1 MGRAN
6 MRYRTV
12 KAPGYSQDWL
22 RGDEVSERD
31 QAHPHEGLRLA
42 DKSGWVAVGQTISEN
57 PGRVLVRRV
66 DNEGTTVWSAL
77 FGGDLENDRKE
88 KFSVGFS
95 VAQDP
100 TNPER
105 LYIGAGI
112 WNDDDNHMKP
122 AVLALETSTGKLI
135 WSWIST
141 SSSKHGGVRGVIVD
155 GERIICTGY
164 VHSPEGGFL
173 FVADDAQAAVWELDK
188 SGKMVSEMNMGSD
201 MMPQGAKI
209 RKDLSS
215 GYVVSSTAWDEIQGE
230 EVNVIAVA
238 KLTNDLE
245 VEWSKKFGL
254 AGGNTQMF
262 DILVDND
269 GNYLMGGHTTAG
281 DNVKNWDYVA
291 LKISPTGEQLFRK
304 TFGQPRGFD
313 ARYIHDECY
322 SVQLDPS
329 GNYLLMGGSG
339 DEYSYS
345 ETNPDGWSSDVWV
358 SYLVVLD
365 KEGSTLYEGVFGDKE
380 SNNAGEYL
388 SVDYDSGEL
397 MVYVDSDFVGGG
409 FAFLKLSPNAKG
421 MY

>member
-1 MGRAN
+1 MGSFSRDFKMLRFFILLFLALFSHNVMGRTN

-164 VHSPEGGFL
+164 VHSPEPGFL
-173 FVADDAQAAVWELDK
+173 FVADDSKPAVWELDVDGNLVEEK
-188 SGKMVSEMNMGSD
+188 LLDVEGLG
-201 MMPQGAKI
+201 QGAKI
-209 RKDLSS
+209 RKDGKS
-215 GYVVSSTAWDEIQGE
+215 GYVLASTAWSEIDED
-230 EVNVIAVA
+230 EVN
-238 KLTNDLE
+238 
-245 VEWSKKFGL
+245 
-254 AGGNTQMF
+254 
-262 DILVDND
+262 
-269 GNYLMGGHTTAG
+269 
-281 DNVKNWDYVA
+281 
-291 LKISPTGEQLFRK
+291 
-304 TFGQPRGFD
+304 
-313 ARYIHDECY
+313 
-322 SVQLDPS
+322 
-329 GNYLLMGGSG
+329 
-339 DEYSYS
+339 
-345 ETNPDGWSSDVWV
+345 
-358 SYLVVLD
+358 
-365 KEGSTLYEGVFGDKE
+365 
-380 SNNAGEYL
+380 
-388 SVDYDSGEL
+388 
-397 MVYVDSDFVGGG
+397 
-409 FAFLKLSPNAKG
+409 
-421 MY
+421 

>member
-1 MGRAN
+1 MG
-6 MRYRTV
+6 
-12 KAPGYSQDWL
+12 
-22 RGDEVSERD
+22 GDEVSERD

-66 DNEGTTVWSAL
+66 DNEGTTVWSSL
-77 FGGDLENDRKE
+77 FGGDLENDRRE

-215 GYVVSSTAWDEIQGE
+215 GYVVSSTAWDEIQGD

-254 AGGNTQMF
+254 SGGNTQMF
-262 DILVDND
+262 DILVD
-269 GNYLMGGHTTAG
+269 HA
-281 DNVKNWDYVA
+281 
-291 LKISPTGEQLFRK
+291 
-304 TFGQPRGFD
+304 
-313 ARYIHDECY
+313 
-322 SVQLDPS
+322 

-409 FAFLKLSPNAKG
+409 FAFLKLS
-421 MY
+421 

>member
-1 MGRAN
+1 
-6 MRYRTV
+6 
-12 KAPGYSQDWL
+12 
-22 RGDEVSERD
+22 
-31 QAHPHEGLRLA
+31 
-42 DKSGWVAVGQTISEN
+42 
-57 PGRVLVRRV
+57 
-66 DNEGTTVWSAL
+66 
-77 FGGDLENDRKE
+77 
-88 KFSVGFS
+88 
-95 VAQDP
+95 
-100 TNPER
+100 
-105 LYIGAGI
+105 
-112 WNDDDNHMKP
+112 
-122 AVLALETSTGKLI
+122 
-135 WSWIST
+135 
-141 SSSKHGGVRGVIVD
+141 
-155 GERIICTGY
+155 
-164 VHSPEGGFL
+164 
-173 FVADDAQAAVWELDK
+173 
-188 SGKMVSEMNMGSD
+188 
-201 MMPQGAKI
+201 
-209 RKDLSS
+209 
-215 GYVVSSTAWDEIQGE
+215 
-230 EVNVIAVA
+230 
-238 KLTNDLE
+238 
-245 VEWSKKFGL
+245 
-254 AGGNTQMF
+254 MF

-345 ETNPDGWSSDVWV
+345 ETNPDGWQSDIWV

-365 KEGSTLYEGVFGDKE
+365 TEGSTLYEGVFGDKE

-421 MY
+421 MYY

>member
-1 MGRAN
+1 LGRAN
-6 MRYRTV
+6 KRAI
-12 KAPGYSQDWL
+12 KATGYSQDWL

-77 FGGDLENDRKE
+77 FGADVGNERKE

-141 SSSKHGGVRGVIVD
+141 DSSKHGGVRGVIVD

-188 SGKMVSEMNMGSD
+188 SGNMVSEMNMGSD

-215 GYVVSSTAWDEIQGE
+215 GYVVSSTAWDEIHGE

-291 LKISPTGEQLFRK
+291 LKVSPSGDQIFRK

-345 ETNPDGWSSDVWV
+345 ETNPDGWQSDIWV

-365 KEGSTLYEGVFGDKE
+365 TEGSTLYEGVFGDKE

-421 MY
+421 MYY